1 MLSASL
7 TEKHHHFSVGT
18 KTDPDRGS
26 TYQNTVQNL
35 LVQNADTGI
44 YLGPIVNG
52 NQITNVDMYQIGQFA
67 VSTNVPC
74 HPSLDALADA
84 AVAPN
89 SIMPCGTLRTASRAA
104 SWETGGA
111 AT

>member
-1 MLSASL
+1 M
-7 TEKHHHFSVGT
+7 
-18 KTDPDRGS
+18 
-26 TYQNTVQNL
+26 QNL

-44 YLGPIVNG
+44 YIGPIVNG

-74 HPSLDALADA
+74 HPSLADA

-89 SIMPCGTLRTASRAA
+89 SITR
-104 SWETGGA
+104 
-111 AT
+111 